1 MTSESR
7 TGKPGKMMK
16 KEKPM
21 MSVTAIIQGTQAQ
34 HWARGNTWLSMD
46 SNMSMSVG
54 PQSPLDM
61 KPDTALINP
70 GNFSPSG
77 PNSPGSFNAGCHS
90 NLLSTSPSGQS
101 KTVTPYPPNH
111 PLSGS
116 KHLCSICGDRASGK
130 HYGVYSC
137 EGCKGFF
144 KRTVRKDLSYACRE
158 EKSCIIDKRQRNR
171 CQYCRYQ
178 KCLVMGMK
186 REAVQEERQRTKE
199 RDQSEVE
206 STSSLHADMPIERIL
221 EAEKRVE
228 CKIEHQGNYENAM
241 SHICNATNKQLF
253 QLVAWAKH
261 IPHFTSLPLEDQ
273 VLLLRA
279 GWNELLIAA
288 FSHRSIDVK
297 DGIVLATGTTV
308 HRNTAQQSGM
318 STIFDRVLSELVS
331 KMREMKMD
339 RTELGC
345 LRSIILFNPDVRG
358 LKSIQEVS
366 LFREKIYAALEE
378 YTRVSWPD
386 DPGRFAK
393 LLLRLPSIRSIGLK
407 CLEHLFFFRVIGD
420 PPIEDFLM
428 EMLESQS
435 DP

>member
-1 MTSESR
+1 MESSE
-7 TGKPGKMMK
+7 
-16 KEKPM
+16 
-21 MSVTAIIQGTQAQ
+21 
-34 HWARGNTWLSMD
+34 RGLSLD
-46 SNMSMSVG
+46 SNMSMSSVG

-178 KCLVMGMK
+178 KCLAMGMK

-206 STSSLHADMPIERIL
+206 STSSLHADMPIDRIL
-221 EAEKRVE
+221 EAEKRIE
-228 CKIEHQGNYENAM
+228 CKMEHLGNYE
-241 SHICNATNKQLF
+241 
-253 QLVAWAKH
+253 LVTWAKH
-261 IPHFTSLPLEDQ
+261 IPHFTSLPLVDQ
-273 VLLLRA
+273 MLLLKA
-279 GWNELLIAA
+279 GWNELLIAG
-288 FSHRSIDVK
+288 FSYRSIEMK
-297 DGIVLATGTTV
+297 DCIVLATGTTV
-308 HRNTAQQSGM
+308 HRNSAQQAGVI
-318 STIFDRVLSELVS
+318 TIFDRVLSELVS

-345 LRSIILFNPDVRG
+345 LRSIILFNPDARD

-366 LFREKIYAALEE
+366 LLREKIYAALEE

-407 CLEHLFFFRVIGD
+407 CTEHLFFFKLLGKERAV
-420 PPIEDFLM
+420 EDFLK
-428 EMLESQS
+428 EMLESPL

>member
-1 MTSESR
+1 
-7 TGKPGKMMK
+7 MMK

-34 HWARGNTWLSMD
+34 HWARGNTWLSLD
-46 SNMSMSVG
+46 NSNMSMSSVG

-61 KPDTALINP
+61 KPDTASLINP

-77 PNSPGSFNAGCHS
+77 PNSPGSFNVSCHS
-90 NLLSTSPSGQS
+90 NLMSTSPGGQS
-101 KTVTPYPPNH
+101 KTGAGSPYPPNH

-178 KCLVMGMK
+178 KCLTMGMK

-228 CKIEHQGNYENAM
+228 CKLEHQGNYEGATLTF
-241 SHICNATNKQLF
+241 CNATNKQLY
-253 QLVAWAKH
+253 QLVEWAKH

-273 VLLLRA
+273 VHLLRA

-288 FSHRSIDVK
+288 FSHRSIDIK
-297 DGIVLATGTTV
+297 DGIILATGFTV
-308 HRNTAQQSGM
+308 HRNSAQQAGVG
-318 STIFDRVLSELVS
+318 TIFDRVLSELVS

-339 RTELGC
+339 KTELGC

-358 LKSIQEVS
+358 LKSTQEVG
-366 LFREKIYAALEE
+366 LLREKVYAALEE
-378 YTRVSWPD
+378 YTRVSRPD
-386 DPGRFAK
+386 EPGRFAK
-393 LLLRLPSIRSIGLK
+393 LLLRLPSLRSIGLK
-407 CLEHLFFFRVIGD
+407 CLEHLFFFKLIGD
-420 PPIEDFLM
+420 AQIDDDGLM
-428 EMLESQS
+428 EMLETPS

>member
-1 MTSESR
+1 
-7 TGKPGKMMK
+7 MMK

-34 HWARGNTWLSMD
+34 HWARGGNNWLSLD
-46 SNMSMSVG
+46 SNMSMSSVG

-77 PNSPGSFNAGCHS
+77 PNSPG

-178 KCLVMGMK
+178 KCLAMGMK

-206 STSSLHADMPIERIL
+206 STSNSNTEMPIDRIL

-228 CKIEHQGNYENAM
+228 CKMEHLGNYENAV
-241 SHICNATNKQLF
+241 SHICNVSNTQLF
-253 QLVAWAKH
+253 QLVTWAKH
-261 IPHFTSLPLEDQ
+261 IPHFTSLPLVDQ
-273 VLLLRA
+273 MLLLKA

-288 FSHRSIDVK
+288 FSYRSIEVK
-297 DGIVLATGTTV
+297 DSIVLATGATV
-308 HRNTAQQSGM
+308 RRDSAQQAGVI
-318 STIFDRVLSELVS
+318 TIFDRVLSELVS

-358 LKSIQEVS
+358 LKSSNEVAV
-366 LFREKIYAALEE
+366 LREKIYAALEE

-407 CLEHLFFFRVIGD
+407 CLEHLFFFKLLGEERAV
-420 PPIEDFLM
+420 EDFLK
-428 EMLESQS
+428 EMLESPS

>member
-1 MTSESR
+1 
-7 TGKPGKMMK
+7 MMK

-34 HWARGNTWLSMD
+34 HWSRGNTWLSLD
-46 SNMSMSVG
+46 NSNMSMSSVG

-61 KPDTALINP
+61 KPDTATLINP

-77 PNSPGSFNAGCHS
+77 PNSPG
-90 NLLSTSPSGQS
+90 
-101 KTVTPYPPNH
+101 
-111 PLSGS
+111 
-116 KHLCSICGDRASGK
+116 
-130 HYGVYSC
+130 C

-178 KCLVMGMK
+178 KCLAMGMK

-206 STSSLHADMPIERIL
+206 STSSLHSDMPIERIL

-228 CKIEHQGNYENAM
+228 CKIESQENYENAV
-241 SHICNATNKQLF
+241 SRICDNQLF

-261 IPHFTSLPLEDQ
+261 IPNFTSLPLEDQ

-279 GWNELLIAA
+279 GWNELLIAS

-297 DGIVLATGTTV
+297 DGIVLATGITV
-308 HRNTAQQSGM
+308 YRNTAQQAGVG
-318 STIFDRVLSELVS
+318 TIFDRVLSELVS
-331 KMREMKMD
+331 KMREMRMD

-345 LRSIILFNPDVRG
+345 LRAIILFNPEVRG
-358 LKSIQEVS
+358 LKSIQDVTK
-366 LFREKIYAALEE
+366 LREMIYAALEG
-378 YTRVSWPD
+378 YCRVAWPD
-386 DPGRFAK
+386 DAGRFAK
-393 LLLRLPSIRSIGLK
+393 LLLRLPAIRSIGLK
-407 CLEHLFFFRVIGD
+407 CLEYLFFFKIHV
-420 PPIEDFLM
+420 PIDEFLV
-428 EMLESQS
+428 EMLESRS